1 MPKIKV
7 GELEYNTEDLS
18 DNGKAQLASL
28 QFLEVQMQKLKNEI
42 AVYQTARIGYVAAL
56 KAELEKLGRGD
67 IMIVVGGVIPPQDFD
82 ALRQAG
88 AAAIFPPGTPVAES
102 AERLIEE
109 LNARLG
115 YAQKPAAE

>member
-28 QFLEVQMQKLKNEI
+28 QFLEVQMLKLKNEI

-56 KAELEKLGRGD
+56 KAELEK
-67 IMIVVGGVIPPQDFD
+67 
-82 ALRQAG
+82 AKA
-88 AAAIFPPGTPVAES
+88 
-102 AERLIEE
+102 
-109 LNARLG
+109 
-115 YAQKPAAE
+115 

>member
-7 GELEYNTEDLS
+7 GELEYNTDDLS

-56 KAELEKLGRGD
+56 KAELEK
-67 IMIVVGGVIPPQDFD
+67 
-82 ALRQAG
+82 AKA
-88 AAAIFPPGTPVAES
+88 
-102 AERLIEE
+102 
-109 LNARLG
+109 
-115 YAQKPAAE
+115 